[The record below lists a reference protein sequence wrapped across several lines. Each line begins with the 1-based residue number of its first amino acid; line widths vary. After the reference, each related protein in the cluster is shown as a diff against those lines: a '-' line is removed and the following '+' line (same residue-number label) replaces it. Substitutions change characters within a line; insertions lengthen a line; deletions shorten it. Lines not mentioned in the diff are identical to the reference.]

1 MHVKWTANTGDGS
14 KSPGRYFVNSY
25 SAMEIEAKD
34 EYENET
40 NDGCDPG
47 EGGDPRV
54 GLSKTCAIDVTAA
67 TR

>member
-1 MHVKWTANTGDGS
+1 
-14 KSPGRYFVNSY
+14 
-25 SAMEIEAKD
+25 MEIEAKD